1 MAATLTQILRVLKE
15 IRDKASPTLVASIRQ
30 KALAFSDSAIV
41 AAINTTATTLS
52 SILTKQ
58 SGILDQ
64 LDGTESAGVLAQ
76 LIGIF
81 GNTNTV
87 ESLLANINSTNQAT
101 NTKIDTLDAVV
112 DLIKTNSDTVASDTT
127 SLDGKDFATQSTLS
141 SLNGKFAALGIM
153 GIPILATA
161 ASLVLIVADLNEG
174 GRNVAE
180 IADTMDGRLT
190 TIDGNIG
197 DIETVLNAMN
207 SKQLNLASIAAA
219 LDGRTDLESM
229 TESATAKVAWTDA
242 NHTISV
248 VNKRIRVVR
257 NSANP
262 LALRM
267 KSDSVGRWM
276 RVRSFGIDASVLDT
290 TLSIVI
296 TLINEDAIFADT
308 IQPVA
313 SLTVASPISMHENQ
327 VGSYVYE
334 IYVPALYSLLFT
346 SSANLIAGD
355 TIDFDL
361 SAQRFTNT

>member
-1 MAATLTQILRVLKE
+1 MAATLTQIHAVLKAILAKE
-15 IRDKASPTLVASIRQ
+15 IPSIHTTIRQ
-30 KALAFSDSAIV
+30 KAQAFSDAAIV
-41 AAINTTATTLS
+41 AAVNLVTTAQNSGNTTLS

-58 SGILDQ
+58 TGILDQ
-64 LDGTESAGVLAQ
+64 LDGTATSSVLDQ

-81 GNTNTV
+81 GNTNTL
-87 ESLLANINSTNQAT
+87 ESLIAQTNA
-101 NTKIDTLDAVV
+101 KIDTLDAVV
-112 DLIKTNSDTVASDTT
+112 DLLKTNSDTIASDTT
-127 SLDGKDFATQSTLS
+127 SLDAKDFATQTTLS

-190 TIDGNIG
+190 TIDGNIV

-219 LDGRTDLESM
+219 MDGRTDLESM
-229 TESATAKVAWTDA
+229 SASLTAKVAWTDA
-242 NHTISV
+242 NHTLSI
-248 VNKRIRVVR
+248 VNERVRVVR
-257 NSANP
+257 NTANP

-276 RVRSFGIDASVLDT
+276 RIRSFGIDASVLDT
-290 TLSIVI
+290 TLSIII
-296 TLINEDAIFADT
+296 TLINEQAVFADT
-308 IQPVA
+308 ILPVA
-313 SLTVASPISMHENQ
+313 SLTTSSPLSMHENS

-334 IYVPALYSLLFT
+334 IYVPANYSLLF
-346 SSANLIAGD
+346 SSTANLIAAD

-361 SAQRFTNT
+361 TAQRFTNT